1 MFDSIKAKNNAI
13 DILTNYSGK
22 NPYLLRLKRDVILCK
37 KTNLLSDY
45 VVEYVIKNKDFEPQ
59 WIGKNVKIA
68 DWLGEK
74 MQNDYNI
81 EFTPQ
86 LVRIFMYLGETSYAY
101 YCTIKYRQNMEPM
114 EIFLPKKGVLG
125 NFLIEDYHTVNVD
138 FDRYDNLSMSK
149 DPDRKLKSHQKE
161 AVQFLLHRKKCILAD
176 DMGLGKMEPI
186 SSKIP
191 TENGFKTFGELN
203 VGDMVFGEDGK
214 LHPITKI
221 FEHINKEIYKITFS
235 DGTFSYCGLDH
246 LWKVRTKNMVKRNQ
260 GWKVMSLNELI
271 KSGFQYNSKNRIKYG
286 MSPFINKYEI
296 PVCEKVE
303 YSEKKYFIHPYI
315 LGMCIGDGNLCN
327 NGIAISIP
335 DTEKESAERISSLL
349 QDDMLLK
356 EDRYTNCPRYRII
369 HKERQHKNNY
379 LTEIKRLKLDV
390 KGNFKFIP
398 SEYKIGSISQRLDL
412 LRGLMD
418 SDGTIGKNNRISY
431 STNSEM
437 LANDI
442 AELVFSLGGIARI
455 GKYIHK
461 GKKNPEYQV
470 RIQIKDNPFYLTRKK
485 EKYSPTFKKYC
496 SKYIVSAEYDRNE
509 DARCIMVDYDEHT
522 YLTGENYI
530 VTHNTTELSVAAIE
544 GNFDSVLIICPASLK
559 NQWKNELMW
568 YVTDKDVSIIDGVN
582 DKTKPELEKIL
593 GYGIG
598 KSGLKR
604 EQLLEEAKK
613 RGKWE
618 NNRFV
623 IVNYDILDEFYKIPK
638 TRSAENIKIAY
649 ENSPMLQYVTNR
661 KTLLIIDEAH
671 RLSNSDSDRYKI
683 INDLI
688 KRGNPHSIYLATGTP
703 ITNNPSNFY
712 CLLKLLN
719 EDITLDWNYYMERY
733 CGAIKI
739 PAKGEKE
746 KWSKFFFEKKKRD
759 YEREGKVAPTCWGE
773 LTPKERDELKE
784 YISANARKIT
794 ILKDPTNLE
803 ELKLKVSHIYL
814 RRTKEDIAEGL
825 PNKTVHELFYD
836 FDMKQEF
843 EYARLWEEY
852 EAAQLELDPTKEIN
866 KDLLEG
872 AVYRKYCSNQMI
884 PNTIKL
890 ADEFVKNGEKVI
902 IATCYD
908 EELYT
913 LRDYYGDKCVV
924 FNGKMSSKQKDV
936 AKEAFLTNPD
946 KMVFIGQL
954 FAAGVGLNLVVSN
967 KLIFNDIDYVP
978 SSNKQ
983 MEDRIYRIGQKHDV
997 DIYYQIFR
1005 GTQYEKMWNTVIKK
1019 ELAINQV
1026 IKKEDEK

>member
-161 AVQFLLHRKKCILAD
+161 AIQFLLHRKKCILAD
-176 DMGLGKMEPI
+176 DMGLGK
-186 SSKIP
+186 
-191 TENGFKTFGELN
+191 
-203 VGDMVFGEDGK
+203 
-214 LHPITKI
+214 
-221 FEHINKEIYKITFS
+221 
-235 DGTFSYCGLDH
+235 
-246 LWKVRTKNMVKRNQ
+246 
-260 GWKVMSLNELI
+260 
-271 KSGFQYNSKNRIKYG
+271 
-286 MSPFINKYEI
+286 
-296 PVCEKVE
+296 
-303 YSEKKYFIHPYI
+303 
-315 LGMCIGDGNLCN
+315 
-327 NGIAISIP
+327 
-335 DTEKESAERISSLL
+335 
-349 QDDMLLK
+349 
-356 EDRYTNCPRYRII
+356 
-369 HKERQHKNNY
+369 
-379 LTEIKRLKLDV
+379 
-390 KGNFKFIP
+390 
-398 SEYKIGSISQRLDL
+398 
-412 LRGLMD
+412 
-418 SDGTIGKNNRISY
+418 
-431 STNSEM
+431 
-437 LANDI
+437 
-442 AELVFSLGGIARI
+442 
-455 GKYIHK
+455 
-461 GKKNPEYQV
+461 
-470 RIQIKDNPFYLTRKK
+470 
-485 EKYSPTFKKYC
+485 
-496 SKYIVSAEYDRNE
+496 
-509 DARCIMVDYDEHT
+509 
-522 YLTGENYI
+522 
-530 VTHNTTELSVAAIE
+530 TTELSVAAIE

-604 EQLLEEAKK
+604 EQLLEEAKN

-661 KTLLIIDEAH
+661 KILLIIDEAH
-671 RLSNSDSDRYKI
+671 RLSNSNSDRYKI

-688 KRGNPHSIYLATGTP
+688 KRGKPHSIYLATGTP

-712 CLLKLLN
+712 CLLKLLS

-733 CGAIKI
+733 CGAMKI

-759 YEREGKVAPTCWGE
+759 YEKEGKVAPTCWGE

-814 RRTKEDIAEGL
+814 RRTKEEILENL

-836 FDMKQEF
+836 FNMKQEF

-852 EAAQLELDPTKEIN
+852 EASQLKLNPTKEIN
-866 KDLLEG
+866 KELLEG
-872 AVYRKYCSNQMI
+872 AVYRKYCSNEMI
-884 PNTIKL
+884 PYTIKL
-890 ADEFVKNGEKVI
+890 ADELIKNGNKVV
-902 IATCYD
+902 IATCFD
-908 EELYT
+908 EELYR
-913 LRDYYGDKCVV
+913 LKEYYGDKCVV
-924 FNGKMSSKQKDV
+924 YNGKMSLKQKDA
-936 AKEAFLTNPD
+936 AKNKFITDENT
-946 KMVFIGQL
+946 KIFIGNIIS
-954 FAAGVGLNLVVSN
+954 AGVGITLTVSN
-967 KLIFNDIDYVP
+967 KLIFNDISYVP
-978 SSNKQ
+978 SDNSQ
-983 MEDRIYRIGQKHDV
+983 FQDRIYRIGQKKDV
-997 DIYYQIFR
+997 DIYIQVFK
-1005 GTQYEKMWNTVIKK
+1005 GTQYEKIWNTVLKK
-1019 ELAINQV
+1019 ELTINSV
-1026 IKKEDEK
+1026 IKTENEKKV